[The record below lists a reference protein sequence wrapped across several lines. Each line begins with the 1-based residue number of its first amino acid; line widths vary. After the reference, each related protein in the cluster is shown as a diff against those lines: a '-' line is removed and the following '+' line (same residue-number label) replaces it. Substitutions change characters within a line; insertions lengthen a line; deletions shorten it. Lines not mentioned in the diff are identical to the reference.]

1 MKLTCS
7 KFGNKNLIF
16 FYFGTTA
23 CFAMT
28 VRIMHFNPINIFDNF
43 KPFGGNVVQVLLIE
57 GHYNVF
63 VEE

>member
-1 MKLTCS
+1 MKL
-7 KFGNKNLIF
+7 
-16 FYFGTTA
+16 
-23 CFAMT
+23 T